1 MWNPALRSDL
11 RSATS
16 PELAPRLAAAALL
29 VALAVA
35 GGCSNGA
42 RSVRLPALSPGD
54 EIYRVTCETSI
65 AACREEASKVC
76 AGSYQVLESTGA
88 PVQPTRVT
96 SAPGPSSTGPRY
108 QRLAWIG
115 QLVIACGRGTPP
127 VAEDAVAG
135 PQHEARTTAPDAP
148 PPDRLCIPG
157 VTQECLGP
165 GACRGAQ
172 ACLADGNGYGPCD
185 CGNASTHA
193 QPHSPL
199 DVADG
204 GVPAHHGTDD

>member
-1 MWNPALRSDL
+1 MWNPALRCAL

-16 PELAPRLAAAALL
+16 PELGAALL
-29 VALAVA
+29 VALAIA
-35 GGCSNGA
+35 AGCSSGA
-42 RSVRLPALSPGD
+42 RAVRLPALSPGD
-54 EIYRVTCETSI
+54 EIYRVSCEASI

-88 PVQPTRVT
+88 PIQPTRVT

-108 QRLAWIG
+108 QRLKWVG
-115 QLVIACGRGTPP
+115 QLVVACGRGTPS
-127 VAEDAVAG
+127 VAAGAGDAS
-135 PQHEARTTAPDAP
+135 HDRTRGAAANLP
-148 PPDRLCIPG
+148 PPDRLCISG

-193 QPHSPL
+193 QPGSALGMP
-199 DVADG
+199 DG
-204 GVPAHHGTDD
+204 GTPARHGPDD

>member
-1 MWNPALRSDL
+1 MWNPALRSAL
-11 RSATS
+11 RSASS
-16 PELAPRLAAAALL
+16 PEPAHRLAAALL
-29 VALAVA
+29 VAVAVA
-35 GGCSNGA
+35 GGCSSGA

-54 EIYRVTCETSI
+54 EIYRISCEASI
-65 AACREEASKVC
+65 VACREEASKVC
-76 AGSYQVLESTGA
+76 AGRYQVLESTGA

-108 QRLAWIG
+108 QRLEWVG
-115 QLVIACGRGTPP
+115 QLVIACDRGPP
-127 VAEDAVAG
+127 SVAAG
-135 PQHEARTTAPDAP
+135 AGNAPHDEVRETAADLP

-193 QPHSPL
+193 QSGSPL
-199 DVADG
+199 STPDG
-204 GVPAHHGTDD
+204 GVPTQLGADD